1 MQFKNRKTN
10 KPKINDFWCAHSKA
24 IQNGH
29 STSIEKKKK
38 KKKNGK
44 KKRQG

>member
-10 KPKINDFWCAHSKA
+10 KSKKNDFWFANSKA
-24 IQNGH
+24 IKNGH
-29 STSIEKKKK
+29 STSVEKKKK